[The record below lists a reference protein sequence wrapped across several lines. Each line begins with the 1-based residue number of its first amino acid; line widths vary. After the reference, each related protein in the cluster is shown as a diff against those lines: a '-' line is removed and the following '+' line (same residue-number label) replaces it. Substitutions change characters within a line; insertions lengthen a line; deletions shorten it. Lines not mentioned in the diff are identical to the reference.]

1 VAAAIA
7 TPCTEPEPDM
17 PSEQSVLITG
27 AAGALGRAVVE
38 HFAARSAR
46 LALLDRDGDAL
57 AALVGGLPG
66 VTALPLATNLLDPG
80 AVATAVQTA
89 VARFG
94 GIDAAVHLAGGF
106 AMGEAVHETSAS
118 TWQRMLDLNVNT
130 MLHSVAAVVPVM
142 RRAQRGSIV
151 NVGAMSGM
159 RGAARMGAYIAS
171 KSALM
176 RLTESMSAELRDEG
190 INVNAVLPSVIDT
203 PANRQS
209 MPDVDPRR
217 WVAPADLAAV
227 IGFLASDAA
236 RAIHGALIPVT
247 GLS

>member
-1 VAAAIA
+1 MAAAPA
-7 TPCTEPEPDM
+7 APRTEPEPDM

-27 AAGALGRAVVE
+27 AAGALGRAVAE
-38 HFAARSAR
+38 HFAARGAR
-46 LALLDRDGDAL
+46 LALLDRDGNAL
-57 AALVGGLPG
+57 AGLAGGLAG
-66 VTALPLATNLLDPG
+66 ATALPLATNLLDPG
-80 AVATAVQTA
+80 AVAEAIKQAVD
-89 VARFG
+89 RFG

-106 AMGEAVHETSAS
+106 TMGEAVHETAAS
-118 TWQRMLDLNVNT
+118 TWQHMLDLNVNT
-130 MLHSVAAVVPVM
+130 MLHSAAAVVPVM
-142 RRAQRGSIV
+142 RRARRGCIV

-209 MPDVDPRR
+209 MPDADPGR